1 MRIWCAVRGERTH
14 SLLQD
19 AALLGQF
26 DGVNVGEGGVVAQHL
41 TVHGSHHDL
50 SHLLL

>member
-1 MRIWCAVRGERTH
+1 MRCKRTH
-14 SLLQD
+14 SLLQH
-19 AALLGQF
+19 APLLGQF